1 MREGTSDAAPSPDAR
16 GRGTIEICCRLRT
29 GKNGPAIK
37 FRETEKWILC
47 NFRKEFR
54 HEFREIWVH
63 AMKWGRAC
71 LPVPRPSEVLT
82 RM

>member
-1 MREGTSDAAPSPDAR
+1 MKECKSDAADAR

-63 AMKWGRAC
+63 AKWGRAC